1 MSTRNTGQ
9 RRGQAGVAAALIGL
23 LLLTL
28 LASHAGAK
36 PYVPRNGQLY
46 HGVSDTGAARDF
58 NHFRKQVKEHPAV
71 LQEFFHWDVSLTG
84 SKATNRWR
92 RTDTL
97 GVVSMS
103 TKLPANGRP
112 DISPQAIA
120 KGRGDHYLLRL
131 NEITGNLRQPT
142 YMRLMPEM
150 NGHWNPYSAFN
161 ANGTR
166 RGSRYTDR
174 RLQAGLAAGGPDRP
188 GRQPRSSEPQAA
200 AQPPAAD
207 LPGQVQPRA
216 DLRPP
221 PRAADAGT
229 AKDCLHVGT
238 ADVRLAQH
246 LAATSPR
253 ITGRVAASS
262 TGSGPTSSRKFQTAF
277 DDLQAFYRRYDD
289 HPFVIGEYSPW
300 DDDPNGAFTRRL
312 LDWSESHG
320 RVRMLIYY
328 RSVTADNEF
337 YISHYPAARGVL
349 RRHLGK
355 GRWDSF
361 APHTRD

>member
-1 MSTRNTGQ
+1 MSTRSTAE
-9 RRGQAGVAAALIGL
+9 RRGQAAGVAAALIGL
-23 LLLTL
+23 ASLTL
-28 LASHAGAK
+28 LAAHAGAK

-46 HGVSDTGAARDF
+46 HGVSDTGEVRDF
-58 NHFRKQVKEHPAV
+58 NHFRNQVKEHPAV
-71 LQEFFHWDVSLTG
+71 LQEFFHWDVSLTA
-84 SKATNRWR
+84 SKATKRWD

-131 NEITGNLRQPT
+131 NEITGNLGQPT

-161 ANGTR
+161 ADGTR
-166 RGSRYTDR
+166 RGRRYTTGDFKRAWRRVVLIVQGGSRDR
-174 RLQAGLAAGGPDRP
+174 VNRK
-188 GRQPRSSEPQAA
+188 
-200 AQPPAAD
+200 
-207 LPGQVQPRA
+207 
-216 DLRPP
+216 LR
-221 PRAADAGT
+221 RN
-229 AKDCLHVGT
+229 
-238 ADVRLAQH
+238 H
-246 LAATSPR
+246 LPR
-253 ITGRVAASS
+253 IYRAKSNHAPIYDHRDVPRMLERPKIAFMWVPQTFGSPNIPGNQPQDYWPGGRFVDWVGADIFS
-262 TGSGPTSSRKFQTAF
+262 KFQTAF

-300 DDDPNGAFTRRL
+300 DGDPNGAFTRRL

-355 GRWDSF
+355 GRWDPF

>member
-1 MSTRNTGQ
+1 M
-9 RRGQAGVAAALIGL
+9 AAALVGL
-23 LLLTL
+23 LSLTL
-28 LASHAGAK
+28 LASDTGAK
-36 PYVPRNGQLY
+36 PYAPRHGQLY

-58 NHFRKQVKEHPAV
+58 NHFRSQVKEHPAV

-131 NEITGNLRQPT
+131 NEITGNLGQPT

-166 RGSRYTDR
+166 RGGRYTTGDFKRAWRRVVLIVQGGSRDR
-174 RLQAGLAAGGPDRP
+174 VNRKLQRNHLPRIFRAKSNHAPIYDHRDVPRKLE
-188 GRQPRSSEPQAA
+188 QPRIAFMWVPQTFGSPNIAGN
-200 AQPPAAD
+200 QPQDYWPGGRFVDWVGAD
-207 LPGQVQPRA
+207 IF
-216 DLRPP
+216 
-221 PRAADAGT
+221 
-229 AKDCLHVGT
+229 
-238 ADVRLAQH
+238 
-246 LAATSPR
+246 S
-253 ITGRVAASS
+253 
-262 TGSGPTSSRKFQTAF
+262 KFQTAF

-300 DDDPNGAFTRRL
+300 DADPNGAFTRRL
-312 LDWSESHG
+312 LDWSEGHG

-337 YISHYPAARGVL
+337 YISHYPAARSVL

-355 GRWDSF
+355 GRWDPF